1 MRYFSPAVLVLLAAC
16 NEDETV
22 SGYVGDSTVFTL
34 QSINEQP
41 FQASATID
49 LSETGKVSG
58 EGPCN
63 SYSAEQS
70 APYPWFNLGPVVA
83 TERACEDLSAEVTF
97 FQSLQSMTIAE
108 VNGPILILTND
119 AGREMVFDR
128 IAAP

>member
-1 MRYFSPAVLVLLAAC
+1 MKHFSLAVLVLLAAC
-16 NEDETV
+16 NEDEAV
-22 SGYVGDSTVFTL
+22 SGYVDDNTIFAL

-70 APYPWFNLGPVVA
+70 APYPWFDLGPIAA

-97 FQSLQSMTIAE
+97 FQALQSMTIAE
-108 VNGPILILTND
+108 VNGPIIILTND
-119 AGREMVFDR
+119 AKEEMVFE
-128 IAAP
+128 AN

>member
-1 MRYFSPAVLVLLAAC
+1 MRYFTLAVLVLLAAC

-22 SGYVGDSTVFTL
+22 SGYVGDSTIFAL

-70 APYPWFNLGPVVA
+70 TPYPWFNLGPIAA

-97 FQSLQSMTIAE
+97 FQALQSMTIAE

-119 AGREMVFDR
+119 AKDEMVFE
-128 IAAP
+128 AN

>member
-1 MRYFSPAVLVLLAAC
+1 MKHFSLAVLVLLAAC

-22 SGYVGDSTVFTL
+22 SGYVDDNTIFAL

-70 APYPWFNLGPVVA
+70 APYPWFDLGPIAA

-97 FQSLQSMTIAE
+97 FQALQSMTIAE
-108 VNGPILILTND
+108 VNGPIIILTND
-119 AGREMVFDR
+119 AKEEMVFE
-128 IAAP
+128 AN